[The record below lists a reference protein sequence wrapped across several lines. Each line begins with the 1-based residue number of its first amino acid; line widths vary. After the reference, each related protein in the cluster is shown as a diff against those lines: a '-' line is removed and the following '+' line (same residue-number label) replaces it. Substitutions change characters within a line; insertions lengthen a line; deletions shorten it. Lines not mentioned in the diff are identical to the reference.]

1 MKLHTI
7 GKNND
12 KPKRR
17 LGQGHGSG
25 RVKTSGRGTKGQNA
39 RSSRSLSF
47 EGGALP
53 LKKRLPFLRGKS
65 KNKGFKAIPVI
76 LPLDALNS
84 LPKDST
90 VDVAFLVK
98 QGLVDAREAKDGVKI
113 LGDGKLTVALKVS
126 LPTSSS
132 AAKAIEKA
140 GGSLVR

>member
-1 MKLHTI
+1 MKLHEVTKLI
-7 GKNND
+7 D

-39 RSSRSLSF
+39 RSKRSLSF

-53 LKKRLPFLRGKS
+53 LRKRLPFLRGKS
-65 KNKGFKAIPVI
+65 KNKAFKTIPVI
-76 LPLDALNS
+76 LSVEALNT
-84 LPKDST
+84 LPNDST
-90 VDVAFLVK
+90 VDAALLIKKGLVK
-98 QGLVDAREAKDGVKI
+98 AREAKDGVKI
-113 LGDGKLTVALKVS
+113 LGNGKLTVALKVT
-126 LPTSSS
+126 LPTSQQ